1 MEELINFIIE
11 LAHTLKYGQW
21 VNKNKSFDKQ
31 MDQAPLVEGE
41 QANILKCNIEK
52 QLTQLLIKGNGTP
65 AYAYFERKKNNWC
78 KIFLVNNEKGF
89 YCRLRDEQLNTSTQY
104 STFYIKL

>member
-21 VNKNKSFDKQ
+21 VNKNKSFDTQ
-31 MDQAPLVEGE
+31 MNQASLVEGE
-41 QANILKCNIEK
+41 QANVIKCNIEK
-52 QLTQLLIKGNGTP
+52 QLTQLLIKGNGVP
-65 AYAYFERKKNNWC
+65 AYAYFEHKKNNWY
-78 KIFLVNNEKGF
+78 KIFIVNDEKGF
-89 YCRLRDEQLNTSTQY
+89 YCRLQDELLEISVQP